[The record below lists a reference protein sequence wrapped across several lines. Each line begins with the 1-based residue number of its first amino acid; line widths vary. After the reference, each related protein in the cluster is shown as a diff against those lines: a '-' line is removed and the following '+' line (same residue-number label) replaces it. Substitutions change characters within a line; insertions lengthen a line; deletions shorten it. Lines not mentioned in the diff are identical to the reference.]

1 MTELPILPLDA
12 AGWGPGRPKFLA
24 CAGLWQRVMLF
35 DMSRG
40 DLRIPVNMRSIAGG
54 GMSGHRAE
62 ESTARGAPDQKATPD
77 GGERE

>member
-1 MTELPILPLDA
+1 MRQDGVPGARNFLPAQDY
-12 AGWGPGRPKFLA
+12 GNG
-24 CAGLWQRVMLF
+24 VMLF